1 MPSLQSCTYENWP
14 RSIKCSMCGKTK
26 EREISGS
33 QNDLHASSS
42 LNIQEEHQQQQ
53 QQSVDTVSVNNSFNK
68 KHIYQLGK
76 SCHDAASFL
85 GILMVLRPISRFL
98 GNHQQL

>member
-1 MPSLQSCTYENWP
+1 
-14 RSIKCSMCGKTK
+14 MCGKTR

-42 LNIQEEHQQQQ
+42 LNSQEENQQQLQ
-53 QQSVDTVSVNNSFNK
+53 QPNVDTVSVNNSFNK

-76 SCHDAASFL
+76 SF
-85 GILMVLRPISRFL
+85 
-98 GNHQQL
+98 